1 MPADEP
7 PLQLP
12 AQDLAAE
19 PWQEETLNNQMP
31 PAGTD
36 LKGTILSRDVL
47 SVWVQSAGPF
57 SRKGNYRWVGAAR

>member
-12 AQDLAAE
+12 ALGALAAE
-19 PWQEETLNNQMP
+19 PWEEETLNNQMP
-31 PAGTD
+31 AAGTD

-57 SRKGNYRWVGAAR
+57 SRKGNYR